1 MCAPYINYKINYKYI
16 ATVLC
21 ENKAKPK
28 MQCNGKCHL
37 KKELKKAATEES
49 KSKAQLKN
57 IEQHEFIVINVFS
70 FKRSQIIT
78 QTQNHF
84 FHIKSYA
91 SVLLEHISPPPQ
103 A

>member
-1 MCAPYINYKINYKYI
+1 MYTPYINYKINYKYI
-16 ATVLC
+16 AGVLC

-49 KSKAQLKN
+49 KSKAELKN
-57 IEQHEFIVINVFS
+57 IEQEEFLEINVFLLHN
-70 FKRSQIIT
+70 FQFIAEN
-78 QTQNHF
+78 QLYF
-84 FHIKSYA
+84 FHSNRYA
-91 SVLLEHISPPPQ
+91 SFSLEHISPPPQ